1 MDAKD
6 IEKLKKKLKEAKKNL
21 KKQQEV
27 LDGLAEDCV
36 NMGKNLSDDA
46 VIMEQSKAVDSAIL
60 EIYDL
65 YKMIQDIQEKE

>member
-1 MDAKD
+1 MNEKD
-6 IEKLKKKLKEAKKNL
+6 IERLKKKLYVAKQNL
-21 KKQQEV
+21 KKQQEL

-46 VIMEQSKAVDSAIL
+46 VIMEQSKAVDNAIL

-65 YKMIQDIQEKE
+65 YKMIRDVKDKD